1 MTSYIRIII
10 FGLALIFIAHGIHG
24 QDRTWEKTQEGE
36 IENASF
42 VVEKER
48 QIELPVE
55 ARRFEKIPPVPVD
68 QTSRQVLPYSFSMF
82 FPEMNTL
89 FIQNRALKLK
99 DEPLDKLYGGT
110 LNLGFGNYVTPYLDV
125 DYFNKRENKY
135 LIGVNATHLS
145 SRNGP
150 VDKQNSGNGY
160 SKIKFTSK
168 FFNPGF
174 TGDVSAQYKR
184 SFYHFYGYPE
194 DVPIREDSIR
204 RKFDHMSLQGH
215 LGNNDQ
221 ENEFDYDLKIGFDY
235 FSDNFKSR
243 ESDVTLALKSG
254 LELDDNMKFLLDG
267 DINITNYKY
276 EGNLSRN
283 LIRVKPQIFYQ
294 YNEFDLTAG
303 LNFVIQNDTL
313 NSRGS
318 VLLYPLIRVD
328 YHLND
333 YFNMFLKFDG
343 DLDKITFRDV
353 ANDNPYMVPGAPL
366 LHTNKKFGLNWGI
379 DGNILNMLN
388 FTAGF
393 SLSEYK
399 DMFFYLNDSLNIS
412 NFNLLYD
419 HQNTTLTNIYG
430 ELIFSRIKQYH
441 LSLRADY
448 FNYGT
453 KQVETPWH
461 KPSYQI
467 STHMN
472 YSLYEKI
479 VFGAN
484 IYFMGGIRAFDW
496 ESDRTITLAPI
507 ADINLDI
514 NYRFS
519 DQLGAFVKFD
529 NILGKNYQRYY
540 RYPVRGIQVMIGASI
555 NF

>member
-1 MTSYIRIII
+1 MIRYLII
-10 FGLALIFIAHGIHG
+10 FIFIAGILFYFQDVQA
-24 QDRTWEKTQEGE
+24 QDRTWEKTQQGE

-55 ARRFEKIPPVPVD
+55 SRRFEKIPPVPVD
-68 QTSRQVLPYSFSMF
+68 QTSRQILPYEFSLF
-82 FPEMNTL
+82 YPEMSTIY
-89 FIQNRALKLK
+89 IQNRALKMK
-99 DEPLDKLYGGT
+99 DEPLEKLYGGT
-110 LNLGFGNYVTPYLDV
+110 VNLGFGNYVTPYLEV

-135 LIGVNATHLS
+135 LIGVNAEHLS

-150 VDKQNSGNGY
+150 VDKKNSGNGY
-160 SKIKFTSK
+160 SRIKFTSK
-168 FFNPGF
+168 FLNPGF

-184 SFYHFYGYPE
+184 SFYHFYGYPA
-194 DVPIREDSIR
+194 DAPVLEDSIR
-204 RKFDHMSLQGH
+204 RKFDHINLQGH
-215 LGNNDQ
+215 LGNNDM
-221 ENEFDYDLKIGFDY
+221 ENELDYDLKIGFDY
-235 FSDNFKSR
+235 FTDNFNSS
-243 ESDVTLALKSG
+243 ETDVSIGLKSE
-254 LELDDNMKFLLDG
+254 LELDEELKFLLDG
-267 DINITNYKY
+267 DIDMTNYHFQN
-276 EGNLSRN
+276 NLSRN
-283 LIRVKPQIFYQ
+283 LIRVKPQIFYR

-333 YFNMFLKFDG
+333 NFNMFLKFDG
-343 DLDKITFRDV
+343 DLEKVTFRKM
-353 ANDNPYMVPGAPL
+353 AYDNPFMSPGAPL

-379 DGNILNMLN
+379 DGNILNVLN

-399 DMFFYLNDSLNIS
+399 DMYFYQNDSLNVS
-412 NFNLLYD
+412 TFNLLYD
-419 HQNTTLTNIYG
+419 HQNTSVTNVYG
-430 ELIFSRIKQYH
+430 ELVFSRIKQYH

-453 KQVETPWH
+453 TQVETPWH

-467 STHMN
+467 STDMN

-484 IYFMGGIRAFDW
+484 LYFMGGIRAYDW
-496 ESDRTITLAPI
+496 DSDQTVTLDPI
-507 ADINLDI
+507 VDLNLDV

-519 DQLGAFVKFD
+519 DQLGAFIKFD
-529 NILGKNYQRYY
+529 NILGKNYQRFY
-540 RYPVRGIQVMIGASI
+540 RYPVRGIQIMIGASI